1 MSFGTE
7 YLHKEILFLKKTVDA
22 LTPDCF
28 GKDCGTEA
36 YDGCA
41 ISDVCEEYRGS
52 CQSPINH
59 NEDHDNNKSVN

>member
-7 YLHKEILFLKKTVDA
+7 YLHKEISFLKNIVKS

-36 YDGCA
+36 YDGCS
-41 ISDVCEEYRGS
+41 ISDVCEEYQSSTGS
-52 CQSPINH
+52 AI
-59 NEDHDNNKSVN
+59 E